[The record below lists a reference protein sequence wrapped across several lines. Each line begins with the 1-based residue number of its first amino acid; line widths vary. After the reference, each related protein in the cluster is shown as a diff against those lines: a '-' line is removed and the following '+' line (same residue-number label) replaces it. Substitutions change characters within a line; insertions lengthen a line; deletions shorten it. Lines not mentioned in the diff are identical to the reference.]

1 MDDRIILEKNKN
13 INSWSKILIKDIKN
27 ENLIY
32 EIQVKISSENQLEG
46 IGYVTDFRTDE
57 YLIVNFNNNNI
68 ISISKT
74 NFLDT
79 IPLYKDKE
87 EYNMNKNK
95 LKQDEKIIDN
105 IESSKEI
112 IKNKI
117 DIKNEII
124 K

>member
-112 IKNKI
+112 IQNKI